1 MISKKKKGKESNEL
15 LYAVRSLVM
24 VREQVASA
32 RRVNEEDSEISRVA
46 ITVFDIFPS
55 TFSIDP
61 DKRHARQLTADGIAR
76 TKL

>member
-1 MISKKKKGKESNEL
+1 
-15 LYAVRSLVM
+15 M
-24 VREQVASA
+24 VREPVASA